1 MSLLLAGWLWTR
13 SIEFGSSQPEDSAEA
28 IGFTDAPTADFEQN
42 RLRFGPL
49 AKGISRFLRN
59 VATVPP
65 LTLAISGDWGSG
77 KSSLMALI
85 CADLKR
91 YGSRPVWFNA
101 WHHQQDEQLLAGL
114 LSAIR
119 DQALPSSLTPDG
131 WAFRLRLL
139 WLRSK
144 KHFALSFV
152 MILLASATIAFLT
165 GHDLTAWDRMF
176 QNIQTQLPSI
186 KAAANGDQETISK
199 ADLFRLL
206 AQLASAIAT
215 VVAIGKALTA
225 FGADPA
231 VLLSATAEKFRLKD
245 ASALTNFRARFAE
258 QFREVTEVLPQR
270 MVIVIDDLDRCR
282 SELILDMMEAVNFL
296 VSSGSCFVIFGMA
309 TERVQAALALSFDKI
324 AIETEDLINAGA
336 PPAEEGEK
344 ETTNRRARRKYAR
357 DYLEKLVN
365 LEILVPSVSNLDASR
380 LFDWHKA
387 NERELWV
394 GAWTPVARLWPI
406 ALVIVAVIL
415 GGNFGWRFVVP
426 DPAPAVVVQRAAV
439 PINHN
444 TAAAGGTTSGT
455 LTTPQVVQRYVPEVQ
470 RGDPQNINWSVFALP
485 LTLLAICLAGFT
497 LYRLRTAVHQV
508 RDTRGFQDA
517 LRAWAP
523 LVHSY
528 RATPRA
534 IKRFGNRIRY
544 LVMLHQAERL
554 DVSGF
559 DTLRRMSDSALA
571 WIGRRMPRLQTR
583 TPTNDPVRLRMV
595 QIWIWER
602 RTLWRLV
609 RSTNASARSG
619 GFALQGPIR
628 ARHSKRRSSSCFG
641 VLTVHFSGL
650 HPERNSIAS
659 KPPCTASAR
668 LRPKGIL
675 LRGQPPLRLSNR

>member
-1 MSLLLAGWLWTR
+1 M
-13 SIEFGSSQPEDSAEA
+13 ISSGGA
-28 IGFTDAPTADFEQN
+28 N
-42 RLRFGPL
+42 RRVLRCELGDY
-49 AKGISRFLRN
+49 
-59 VATVPP
+59 ATFKFPP
-65 LTLAISGDWGSG
+65 P
-77 KSSLMALI
+77 
-85 CADLKR
+85 KR
-91 YGSRPVWFNA
+91 
-101 WHHQQDEQLLAGL
+101 
-114 LSAIR
+114 R
-119 DQALPSSLTPDG
+119 D
-131 WAFRLRLL
+131 
-139 WLRSK
+139 
-144 KHFALSFV
+144 
-152 MILLASATIAFLT
+152 
-165 GHDLTAWDRMF
+165 
-176 QNIQTQLPSI
+176 
-186 KAAANGDQETISK
+186 
-199 ADLFRLL
+199 
-206 AQLASAIAT
+206 
-215 VVAIGKALTA
+215 
-225 FGADPA
+225 
-231 VLLSATAEKFRLKD
+231 RLKD

-583 TPTNDPVRLRMV
+583 TPTNDPVRAQDGANLDMGEENIV
-595 QIWIWER
+595 
-602 RTLWRLV
+602 
-609 RSTNASARSG
+609 
-619 GFALQGPIR
+619 ALG
-628 ARHSKRRSSSCFG
+628 ALNECFG
-641 VLTVHFSGL
+641 SQWRICATGTYSSKAQQEAIEFVLRSFDRPLQWPPSREELDSFEASL
-650 HPERNSIAS
+650 H
-659 KPPCTASAR
+659 
-668 LRPKGIL
+668 GI
-675 LRGQPPLRLSNR
+675 RTPST